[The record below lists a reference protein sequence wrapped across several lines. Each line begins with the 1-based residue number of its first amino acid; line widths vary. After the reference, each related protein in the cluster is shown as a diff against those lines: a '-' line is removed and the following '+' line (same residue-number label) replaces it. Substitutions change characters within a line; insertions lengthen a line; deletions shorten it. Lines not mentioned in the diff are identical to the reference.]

1 MIKYLAQTD
10 YIAKCQLSDRK
21 PGPTRRSLIA
31 SLCALAALK
40 TLPAIASENG
50 ARVTLSL
57 GAAASKAIPLNYVGL
72 SYETSQLADPDFFA
86 ADNPELIS
94 LFRALNPSGVLRIG
108 GNSSEFCWWK
118 AKPSD
123 RPPEMP
129 ASAHS
134 DDNWMPQS
142 ITAVEPVAINRLAGF
157 LDATEWQVIY
167 GLNLG
172 TGTPARD
179 AEEASY
185 VAKTLGSRLLF
196 FQIGNE
202 PEFYRDPN
210 NRLRGPDWDFDK
222 YFAEWI
228 ALAQAVIERVP
239 DARLGGPDVGSNADW
254 VVRFAEEAPKHFP
267 GRIVACTGHYYAEGP
282 PDSPQ
287 TTVARLL
294 GPDPKLDENLARS
307 TQAAAHANLQYRMTE
322 GNSCYRGGMPG
333 MSNAFC
339 AALWAAEFM
348 LKLASYGAA
357 GVNLHGGG
365 TKQIRLSLGGHL
377 PGEGLT
383 PEGKAA
389 AAQGSFYTPIA
400 GSRESGFIARPVFYG
415 MKVAGLLAG
424 GRMRSISFDPPLMQS
439 TAWAAEMTD
448 GSTRVIVLNKDP
460 QQRMNLEIRS
470 TRAARLWRLQAPDL
484 TATSGVS
491 LAGATIEVGHE
502 WKPKDE
508 EHLPSRVGKVQAI
521 LPHASAAVLFFDHGL
536 DEVG

>member
-1 MIKYLAQTD
+1 
-10 YIAKCQLSDRK
+10 
-21 PGPTRRSLIA
+21 
-31 SLCALAALK
+31 LK

-50 ARVTLSL
+50 APVTLSF
-57 GAAASKAIPLNYVGL
+57 GAAALNAIPLNYVGL

-94 LFRALNPSGVLRIG
+94 LFRALAPTGVLRIG

-118 AKPSD
+118 ANPSD
-123 RPPEMP
+123 LPPEMP

-142 ITAVEPVAINRLAGF
+142 FTAIEPVAINRLAGF
-157 LDATEWQVIY
+157 LDATGRQVIY

-210 NRLRGPDWDFDK
+210 NRLRGQDWDFDK

-239 DARLGGPDVGSNADW
+239 DARFGGPDVGSSAEW
-254 VVRFAEEAPKHFP
+254 VVRFAEEAPKRFP
-267 GRIVACTGHYYAEGP
+267 GRIVACSGHYYAEGP

-287 TTVARLL
+287 TTVARLM
-294 GPDPKLDENLARS
+294 GPDPKLDESLARS
-307 TQAAAHANLQYRMTE
+307 TQAAAHANLEYRMTE
-322 GNSCYRGGMPG
+322 GNTCYRGGKPG

-339 AALWAAEFM
+339 SALWALEFM
-348 LKLASYGAA
+348 LKQASYGTA

-365 TKQIRLSLGGHL
+365 SKQIRLSLGGHL

-383 PEGKAA
+383 PEGAA
-389 AAQGSFYTPIA
+389 AAEQGSFYTPIA
-400 GSRESGFIARPVFYG
+400 GSRESGFVARPVFYG

-424 GRMRSISFDPPLMQS
+424 GKMRSISFDPPLMQS

-448 GSTRVIVLNKDP
+448 GSTRVIVLNKNP
-460 QQRMNLEIRS
+460 QQLMNIEIRS
-470 TRAARLWRLQAPDL
+470 PRAARLWRLQAPDL
-484 TATSGVS
+484 AATSDVS
-491 LAGATIEVGHE
+491 LAGAVIEVGQK
-502 WKPKDE
+502 WKPRE
-508 EHLPSRVGKVQAI
+508 VEHLPSRAGKVQVI
-521 LPHASAAVLFFDHGL
+521 LPHASAAVLFFDRGL
-536 DEVG
+536 DQVG

>member
-123 RPPEMP
+123 SPPEMP
-129 ASAHS
+129 VSAHS
-134 DDNWMPQS
+134 DGNWMPQS
-142 ITAVEPVAINRLAGF
+142 FTAIEPVAIDRLAGF

-239 DARLGGPDVGSNADW
+239 DAQLGGPDVGSNADW
-254 VVRFAEEAPKHFP
+254 VVRIAEEAPKHFP

-448 GSTRVIVLNKDP
+448 GSTRVIVLNKDT
-460 QQRMNLEIRS
+460 QQRMNLDIRS

-502 WKPKDE
+502 WKPKEE

-521 LPHASAAVLFFDHGL
+521 LPHAAAAVLFFDHGL